1 MGRLHVDAFP
11 LPHQTRHGTTQG
23 RKADA

>member
-1 MGRLHVDAFP
+1 MGRRRVNAFP

-23 RKADA
+23 RKAGA